1 MGVLSL
7 PFLLAPPMA
16 NMELGGRGGRRRKVG
31 RERKSSG
38 YAVFLSS
45 LASCWWLLLCS
56 RACMTEF
63 ETEMEMKEERPEE
76 AAGHGHMGK
85 SATAATE

>member
-1 MGVLSL
+1 MESGGAEGEGGEEEQRLRGL
-7 PFLLAPPMA
+7 PLLASSSCGA
-16 NMELGGRGGRRRKVG
+16 SL
-31 RERKSSG
+31 ER
-38 YAVFLSS
+38 VEW
-45 LASCWWLLLCS
+45 WWLLLCS

-85 SATAATE
+85 SATAATES